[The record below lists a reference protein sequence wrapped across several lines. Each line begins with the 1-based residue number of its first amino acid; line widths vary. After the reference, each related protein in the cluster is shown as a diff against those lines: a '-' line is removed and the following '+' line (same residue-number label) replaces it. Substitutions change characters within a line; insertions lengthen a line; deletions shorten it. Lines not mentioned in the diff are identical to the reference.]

1 VILTADD
8 PGMWSSQNEQDNRI
22 FGKFAGVPVLVPS
35 DPQEA
40 KDFTKI
46 AFELSESIGA
56 PVLLRS
62 TTRVSHTRSSV
73 TFSSL
78 GENVRQGNRR
88 KGTFKPDIVRFVS
101 LPANAKKIILKCC
114 SGWTKLSVFHVTM
127 SSIG

>member
-1 VILTADD
+1 MSLAYQGAVAGLVILTADD

-62 TTRVSHTRSSV
+62 TTRVSHTRSPV
-73 TFSSL
+73 TFSPL
-78 GENVRQGNRR
+78 GENVRQGTGGRH
-88 KGTFKPDIVRFVS
+88 F
-101 LPANAKKIILKCC
+101 
-114 SGWTKLSVFHVTM
+114 
-127 SSIG
+127 

>member
-1 VILTADD
+1 VEFT
-8 PGMWSSQNEQDNRI
+8 NEQDNRI
-22 FGKFAGVPVLVPS
+22 SANSQGPVLVPS

-62 TTRVSHTRSSV
+62 ATRVSHTRSPV
-73 TFSSL
+73 TFSPL

-88 KGTFKPDIVRFVS
+88 KGTLNPT
-101 LPANAKKIILKCC
+101 L
-114 SGWTKLSVFHVTM
+114 SGS
-127 SSIG
+127 